1 MLKMTVATE
10 ATDHKMSNLVRVDK
24 QRKGSGNN
32 FCFTSL
38 HRLETVHRNL
48 KSKASEICHDREEDN
63 QFETMAS
70 LNAEKSFLKNFDK
83 LF

>member
-1 MLKMTVATE
+1 MTVATE
-10 ATDHKMSNLVRVDK
+10 ATDHKMSNLVKVDK

-48 KSKASEICHDREEDN
+48 KSKASEICQREEDN
-63 QFETMAS
+63 QF
-70 LNAEKSFLKNFDK
+70 
-83 LF
+83 